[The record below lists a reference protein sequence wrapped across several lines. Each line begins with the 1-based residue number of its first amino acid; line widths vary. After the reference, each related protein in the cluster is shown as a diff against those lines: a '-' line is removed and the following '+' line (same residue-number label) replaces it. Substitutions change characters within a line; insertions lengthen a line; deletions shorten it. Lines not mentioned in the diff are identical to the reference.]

1 MSSLMLSFI
10 VPNSSACNEN
20 YAKMKKV
27 TIQETVSEN
36 DVLNSQEIKDMNNE
50 INLAI
55 EEANQKIS
63 KLSTI
68 DDKMEWFISYKNVL
82 NEYAY
87 ILDPPENIYD
97 YFTSEELDML
107 FCVVQAETGDECS
120 FEQKANV
127 ASIIFN
133 RINHKSFENEMFAV
147 LTKDQFQPVND
158 GRYKEV
164 EVSEVTILAC
174 EYSFMFGDTTNGC
187 LFFDSNKRL
196 KYEFVYSD
204 GAHNFYK

>member
-1 MSSLMLSFI
+1 MLSFI

>member
-1 MSSLMLSFI
+1 MLSFI

-120 FEQKANV
+120 FEQKAKD
-127 ASIIFN
+127 
-133 RINHKSFENEMFAV
+133 RKSV
-147 LTKDQFQPVND
+147 V
-158 GRYKEV
+158 
-164 EVSEVTILAC
+164 
-174 EYSFMFGDTTNGC
+174 
-187 LFFDSNKRL
+187 
-196 KYEFVYSD
+196 
-204 GAHNFYK
+204 